1 MRNSQAWLR
10 HLTVSEDEQVEI
22 DRPRAE
28 ARPVACPTEL
38 AFDREQHVEQRAG
51 LEVGLDEDCAV
62 QEARLIGDAHGVGLA
77 ERRHRQ
83 HVHVR
88 PPAEALERPRDRLF
102 AVAEVGADAD
112 EGLHR
117 CYFGHGLRIGVLIAL
132 ALMGPASAAGASLPH
147 TTRRADDA
155 FQSLRGHPFALV
167 SVSPGGRAE
176 VALDLAGGEPVSR
189 RFGVWRLRAAAAARV
204 LPALRRAGLLRASE
218 PDRPVHTFSHIS
230 SGDPLVPAEWW
241 IQMIG
246 ADRAEPPGPGK
257 PVTIIDSGLDLTHPE
272 FAARVG
278 TEALNGQVLSV
289 GDGYPHGTAVGSV
302 VGAPVNA
309 AGVVGV
315 YPQAVLRSWDADAQ
329 GDLTTSGVI
338 AGIDAAV
345 RKGPG
350 VINLSLG
357 VGRSEVLED
366 IVSAAF
372 GTGSVIVAAVGND
385 RARGSRPS
393 VPAVL
398 PHVLSIAG
406 TDQTGHVASF
416 SSVSEATDLAAPA
429 TDIPVAVPLGYDPSG
444 YALFDGTSF
453 SSPLVAGAAAWV
465 WTVRP
470 TLDNTQLFELMRSSA
485 RDISPPGRDDDTGF
499 GLLDIPAALTK
510 PAPAPDPNEPNDDID
525 HVRAGGLFRQATA
538 GLTRPGRGRATLSA
552 RLDETED
559 PEDVYRI
566 WVPGRRRVVA
576 TLRANADVQ
585 LAAWGPKTKT
595 VFERGAALKRDLV
608 ATSLRRGTANEVVR
622 VDNTSRRG
630 AYLYVDAFL
639 ARNVRRATYKLELTT
654 VR

>member
-1 MRNSQAWLR
+1 
-10 HLTVSEDEQVEI
+10 
-22 DRPRAE
+22 
-28 ARPVACPTEL
+28 
-38 AFDREQHVEQRAG
+38 
-51 LEVGLDEDCAV
+51 
-62 QEARLIGDAHGVGLA
+62 
-77 ERRHRQ
+77 
-83 HVHVR
+83 
-88 PPAEALERPRDRLF
+88 
-102 AVAEVGADAD
+102 
-112 EGLHR
+112 
-117 CYFGHGLRIGVLIAL
+117 LRIGVLIAL

-147 TTRRADDA
+147 STRRADGA
-155 FQSLRGHPFALV
+155 FQSLGGHAVALV
-167 SVSPGGRAE
+167 SVSAGSRAE

-189 RFGVWRLRAAAAARV
+189 RFGVWRLRTPAAARI
-204 LPALRRAGLLRASE
+204 LPVLRRAGLLRAVE
-218 PDRPVHTFSHIS
+218 PDRAVRTFSHIA

-241 IQMIG
+241 IPMIG

-272 FAARVG
+272 FAGRVG

-289 GDGYPHGTAVGSV
+289 GDGFPHGTAVGSV
-302 VGAPVNA
+302 IGAPVNA
-309 AGVVGV
+309 AGLVGV
-315 YPQAVLRSWDADAQ
+315 YPQAVLRTWDADAD
-329 GDLTTSGVI
+329 GDLTTAGVI

-357 VGRSEVLED
+357 VGRSQVLED
-366 IVSAAF
+366 VVNAAF

-385 RARGSRPS
+385 RGRGSRPS

-416 SSVSEATDLAAPA
+416 SSVSETTDLAAPA
-429 TDIPVAVPLGYDPSG
+429 TDIPVAVPLGYDPTG
-444 YALFDGTSF
+444 YDLFDGTSF

-470 TLDNTQLFELMRSSA
+470 TLDNTQLFEVMRSSA
-485 RDISPPGRDDDTGF
+485 RDISPAGRDDDTGF
-499 GLLDIPAALTK
+499 GMLDIPAALTK
-510 PAPAPDPNEPNDDID
+510 PAPASDPNEPNDDID

-538 GLTRPGRGRATLSA
+538 GLTRPGRGRATMGA

-585 LAAWGPKTKT
+585 LAAWGPKTRT

-608 ATSLRRGTANEVVR
+608 ASSLKRGTAREVVR
-622 VDNTSRRG
+622 VENTTRRG
-630 AYLYVDAFL
+630 AYLYLDAFL
-639 ARNVRRATYKLELTT
+639 ARNVRHATYKIQVAT

>member
-1 MRNSQAWLR
+1 VRNRQSGLG
-10 HLTVSEDEQVEI
+10 HLALSEDEQVEI
-22 DRPRAE
+22 DRSRAE
-28 ARPVACPTEL
+28 ARPVSRPTEL
-38 AFDREQHVEQRAG
+38 TFDRQQGVEQRAG
-51 LEVGLDEDCAV
+51 LEVGLDENRAV
-62 QEARLIGDAHGVGLA
+62 QEAGLLGEAHGVGLA
-77 ERRHRQ
+77 ERGHRQ
-83 HVHVR
+83 YVNPR
-88 PPAEALERPRDRLF
+88 LLPEELERPRDRLF
-102 AVAEVGADAD
+102 AVAEVRADAD
-112 EGLHR
+112 KGPHAAILGR
-117 CYFGHGLRIGVLIAL
+117 GLRIGVLIAL

-147 TTRRADDA
+147 TARRADDA
-155 FQSLRGHPFALV
+155 LQSLRGHPFALI
-167 SVSPGGRAE
+167 SVTPGSQAE
-176 VALDLAGGEPVSR
+176 VALDLAGGEPVSS
-189 RFGVWRLRAAAAARV
+189 RFGVWRLRTSAAARV
-204 LPALRRAGLLRASE
+204 LPALRRAGLVRVAE
-218 PDRPVHTFSHIS
+218 PDRPVRSFSHVS
-230 SGDPLVPAEWW
+230 PGDPLVPSEWW
-241 IQMIG
+241 IPMIG

-257 PVTIIDSGLDLTHPE
+257 PVTIIDSGLDVTHPE
-272 FAARVG
+272 FAGRVG

-309 AGVVGV
+309 AGLVGV
-315 YPQAVLRSWDADAQ
+315 YPQAVLRTWDADAQ
-329 GDLTTSGVI
+329 GDLTTAGVI

-357 VGRSEVLED
+357 VARSDVLQD
-366 IVSAAF
+366 VVNVAF

-385 RARGSRPS
+385 RGRGSRPS
-393 VPAVL
+393 VPAIL

-406 TDQTGHVASF
+406 TDQTGHVTSF
-416 SSVSEATDLAAPA
+416 SSVSETTDLAAPA

-499 GLLDIPAALTK
+499 GLLDIPTALTA
-510 PAPAPDPNEPNDDID
+510 PAPAPDPNEPNEDID

-585 LAAWGPKTKT
+585 LAAWGPRTRT
-595 VFERGAALKRDLV
+595 VFERGAALKRDLLT
-608 ATSLRRGTANEVVR
+608 TSFKRGTAREVVR
-622 VDNTSRRG
+622 VENTTRRG
-630 AYLYVDAFL
+630 AYLYLDAFL
-639 ARNVRRATYKLELTT
+639 ARNVRRATYKLELAT